1 MWTIL
6 SVSAVSADTT
16 PRQIHLSFAG
26 LATENMAVGW
36 LTQNGTAGP
45 PEVRFGTASG
55 AYPNSAL
62 GSTSRYFEH
71 YHHDAVLRN
80 LTAATQYFYK
90 VGTSGGNF
98 SSERS
103 FNTSDV
109 LSPDGAFSCG
119 IFGDMGVNSSSS
131 TISRLRQQP
140 GLRFLLHVGDI
151 SYADDLGSKIE
162 PDPGPNEKYD
172 GGRGYEAVYD
182 LFGDM
187 IEPLT
192 ETMPYLVTPGNH
204 DVSCHVTSDIGCIDG
219 HKNFSAFNHRFRMP
233 SVESGSAAAPIPP
246 PSAAP
251 ARAPAPSP
259 PAVYNA
265 AARSAAGGSGRAHY
279 PTPASLPPP
288 RHVASHGG
296 AFGSSTGASSATAS
310 SAANSASITPPA
322 AVNARMNMWYS
333 YRYQVPSY
341 RGCLLIV
348 AAFLCKCDAW

>member
-1 MWTIL
+1 
-6 SVSAVSADTT
+6 
-16 PRQIHLSFAG
+16 
-26 LATENMAVGW
+26 MAVGW

-204 DVSCHVTSDIGCIDG
+204 DVSCHVTSDTGCIDG

-233 SVESGSAAAPIPP
+233 SVESGSAAAPTPP
-246 PSAAP
+246 PSAAAP
-251 ARAPAPSP
+251 ARPPAPSP
-259 PAVYNA
+259 PAVHKA
-265 AARSAAGGSGRAHY
+265 AGRSAAVGSGRAHY

-296 AFGSSTGASSATAS
+296 AFGSSTGASSATDS
-310 SAANSASITPPA
+310 SAANSASITTAAANAAANAANANANAAPTPPA

-341 RGCLLIV
+341 SA
-348 AAFLCKCDAW
+348 AAFL